1 MLLNP
6 EKTVIINFLIN
17 YKHVYDQVVVLDN
30 DVSIFPSKEVKFLGV
45 TLDDHL
51 TFSSHVD
58 NIVSSCNSKLYLL
71 RQLKKLGMNSD
82 GLKRFFTANIRSII
96 SYAAP
101 AWFSILSDFDKGRLE
116 RIQRSAT
123 RTILPDLSYEE
134 RLSFLV
140 LPTISDFICDISA
153 KHFLKIA
160 DDPTHPLFNYIQRN
174 TCRMSSRKPTV
185 YRPELCRTTKRAKTF
200 FQFFMSFFNK

>member
-1 MLLNP
+1 MIICNFLSFASFLIFSFTALIPRINSRIITVISTSASWLAAFKVDDSMANMVAQAISRTQQWADDNFMLLNP
-6 EKTVIINFLIN
+6 EKTATINFLIN
-17 YKHVYDQVVVLDN
+17 YKHVYDQLIVLDN
-30 DVSIFPSKEVKFLGV
+30 NVSIFPSKEVKFLGV

-101 AWFSILSDFDKGRLE
+101 AWFSMLSDLTRAGSKRFKHWPLE
-116 RIQRSAT
+116 NFT
-123 RTILPDLSYEE
+123 
-134 RLSFLV
+134 
-140 LPTISDFICDISA
+140 
-153 KHFLKIA
+153 
-160 DDPTHPLFNYIQRN
+160 
-174 TCRMSSRKPTV
+174 
-185 YRPELCRTTKRAKTF
+185 
-200 FQFFMSFFNK
+200 